1 MLNENEITE
10 VNPGQRKPEREQRI
24 FTFTES
30 KVKHPANFLTGLLL
44 GSLASAVAMFLFA
57 PESGKDTRQKIQ
69 QKTIELYDQTSA
81 SVRGALAQVRTKAGQ
96 FKSNVSGKA
105 KELKHQGQDVLVEQ
119 LDRVSAAAKTG
130 KKAIQG
136 KAS

>member
-1 MLNENEITE
+1 MLNDNEITE
-10 VNPGQRKPEREQRI
+10 VKSVQKEPECEQRI

-44 GSLASAVAMFLFA
+44 GGLASAVAMFLFA
-57 PESGKDTRQKIQ
+57 PQSGKETRQKIQ
-69 QKTIELYDQTSA
+69 QKTIELYDQTTA
-81 SVRGALAQVRTKAGQ
+81 TVQGALGQVRTRAGQ
-96 FKSNVSGKA
+96 FKSEVSGQARK
-105 KELKHQGQDVLVEQ
+105 LQHQGQDVLVEQ